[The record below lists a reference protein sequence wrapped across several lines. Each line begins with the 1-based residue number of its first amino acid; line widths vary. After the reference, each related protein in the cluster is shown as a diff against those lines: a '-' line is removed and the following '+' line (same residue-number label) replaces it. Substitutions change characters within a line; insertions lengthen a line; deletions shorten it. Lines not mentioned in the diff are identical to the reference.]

1 MRGGFAF
8 WEGVRV
14 KGLEYKWIVATV
26 FAFGMFMSLLDMTVV
41 NVAIPTFAGD
51 FKADTTTV
59 QWVITAYLLSLAV
72 FIPVSGWAGDRF
84 GTKRTFMFALAVFTL
99 GSLSC
104 ALAWNIHALIAARVI
119 QGVGGGLLTPVGAAM
134 LFRVFAPSERAQAG
148 AVISIPAAVAPATG
162 PVLGGY
168 LVEYQSWHWIFLI
181 NIPIGVVAL
190 IVAGLF
196 LREAKQAAPG
206 RLDVPGFLLSAS
218 GLAILLYALAEA
230 GTHRLDDPRV
240 VAFALVGIA
249 LLAIFAVVELRTKEP
264 LIDMRLFRDKLFR
277 AVNIMWLPA
286 QAAFIGVLFLL
297 PLLLQLEMGL
307 TPLESGLTTFPM
319 AIGVGLIAQPVGRI
333 YRHVGPRRLL
343 LIGMTGLL
351 LSTLAFLLVDL
362 QTNLWW
368 IRLIMFARGCSFGF
382 IMVPAQAA
390 AYVTIRPQD
399 TGRAT
404 AIGSAVPQVAASFG
418 VALIATVLSDRLTHH
433 GAAIIG
439 TPTRALPAFHDAF
452 LVTSML
458 PILAFVAILFISDKA
473 ALAAA
478 RRTPPSFGAAPVA
491 ETSADGSS

>member
-1 MRGGFAF
+1 MKR
-8 WEGVRV
+8 
-14 KGLEYKWIVATV
+14 LEYKWIVAVT
-26 FAFGMFMSLLDMTVV
+26 FAFGMFMTLLDTTVV
-41 NVAIPTFAGD
+41 NVAIPTFAID

-84 GTKRTFMFALAVFTL
+84 GTKRAFMFALTVFTL
-99 GSLSC
+99 GSLLC
-104 ALAWNIHALIAARVI
+104 ALAWNIHALIAARVV
-119 QGVGGGLLTPVGAAM
+119 QGIGGGLLTPVGMAM
-134 LFRVFAPSERAQAG
+134 MFRAFAPSERAQAG

-168 LVEYQSWHWIFLI
+168 LVEYQSWHWIFLA
-181 NIPIGVVAL
+181 NIPIGVIAL
-190 IVAGLF
+190 VVAGLF
-196 LREAKQAAPG
+196 LREEKQAAPG

-240 VAFALVGIA
+240 LGLAIVGII
-249 LLAIFAVVELRTKEP
+249 LLALFAVVELRTKEP
-264 LIDMRLFRDKLFR
+264 LIDIRLFQDKLFR
-277 AVNIMWLPA
+277 AVNIMWLPG
-286 QAAFIGVLFLL
+286 QAAFVGVLFLL
-297 PLLLQLEMGL
+297 PLLLQAEMGL

-319 AIGVGLIAQPVGRI
+319 AIGVGLMAQPSGRI
-333 YRHVGPRRLL
+333 YQFVGPRPLL
-343 LIGMTGLL
+343 IIGMTGMLL
-351 LSTLAFLLVDL
+351 TTASFLLVDL
-362 QTNLWW
+362 ETNLWW

-390 AYVTIRPQD
+390 AYVTIQPKD

-404 AIGSAVPQVAASFG
+404 AIGSAIPQVAASFG

-452 LVTSML
+452 LAASIF
-458 PILAFVAILFISDKA
+458 PILAFVAIFFISNKA
-473 ALAAA
+473 ALAAV
-478 RRTPPSFGAAPVA
+478 RRTSPSFNALPASEPPG
-491 ETSADGSS
+491 DSSS

>member
-1 MRGGFAF
+1 
-8 WEGVRV
+8 
-14 KGLEYKWIVATV
+14 
-26 FAFGMFMSLLDMTVV
+26 
-41 NVAIPTFAGD
+41 
-51 FKADTTTV
+51 
-59 QWVITAYLLSLAV
+59 
-72 FIPVSGWAGDRF
+72 
-84 GTKRTFMFALAVFTL
+84 
-99 GSLSC
+99 
-104 ALAWNIHALIAARVI
+104 
-119 QGVGGGLLTPVGAAM
+119 
-134 LFRVFAPSERAQAG
+134 
-148 AVISIPAAVAPATG
+148 
-162 PVLGGY
+162 VLGGY

-190 IVAGLF
+190 IVAALF
-196 LREAKQAAPG
+196 LREEKQAAPG

-240 VAFALVGIA
+240 LSLALVGVA
-249 LLAIFAVVELRTKEP
+249 LLGLFAIVELRTREP
-264 LIDMRLFRDKLFR
+264 LIDMQLFRDKLFR

-319 AIGVGLIAQPVGRI
+319 AIGVGLMAQPVGRI

-478 RRTPPSFGAAPVA
+478 RRTPPSFGAVPVA
-491 ETSADGSS
+491 ETTTDGSG